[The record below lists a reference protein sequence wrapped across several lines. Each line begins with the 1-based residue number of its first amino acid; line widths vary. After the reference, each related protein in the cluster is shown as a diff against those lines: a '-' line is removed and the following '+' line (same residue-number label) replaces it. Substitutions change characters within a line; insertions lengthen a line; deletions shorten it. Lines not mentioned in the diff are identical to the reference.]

1 MRAMES
7 EQGRAASVLEA
18 GTRDLIVA
26 YPDEFLRDAVARM
39 LAHDIGRLPV
49 VDRHDRRRLLGYLGR
64 AGIMR
69 ARVRLFQEENPA
81 RAGGRVLE
89 SVAKLASPGA
99 SSRSLLQSSRGPVR
113 ASRALYE
120 IS

>member
-26 YPDEFLRDAVARM
+26 YPDELLRDAVARM

-69 ARVRLFQEENPA
+69 ARVRLFQEENL
-81 RAGGRVLE
+81 RERGIE
-89 SVAKLASPGA
+89 S
-99 SSRSLLQSSRGPVR
+99 
-113 ASRALYE
+113 
-120 IS
+120 